1 MNEDGMGH
9 GTPIRVDGCL
19 EGMRKQEVQV
29 ARLDCPYF
37 FEACACVDAV
47 ELG

>member
-1 MNEDGMGH
+1 MNEDGVGH
-9 GTPIRVDGCL
+9 STPIRVDGSL
-19 EGMRKQEVQV
+19 KGVREQEVQV
-29 ARLDCPYF
+29 ASLDCPYF